1 MEVLDQSLDLKQVL
15 QLERAIVGGMRDVVI
30 IEARFQLLVIQCL
43 ALLKFLWFVF
53 PERVP

>member
-30 IEARFQLLVIQCL
+30 IEARFQLLGVRCL
-43 ALLKFLWFVF
+43 RLLKCLWCVF
-53 PERVP
+53 PGGIP